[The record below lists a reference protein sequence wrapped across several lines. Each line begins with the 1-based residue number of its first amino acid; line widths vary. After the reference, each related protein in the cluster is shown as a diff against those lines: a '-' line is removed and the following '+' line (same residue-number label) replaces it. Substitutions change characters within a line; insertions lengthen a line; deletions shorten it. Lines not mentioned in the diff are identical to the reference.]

1 MKMHLILPTYQKC
14 GQPLGQSLH
23 LATLTT
29 LTALMAVNS
38 APIYAE
44 NNLPEEMVV
53 TATRSPQALNKSLR
67 DVTVITENDI
77 KTSGVADL
85 AQLLAQQAG
94 VEVASQGGAA
104 KVTDLYLRG
113 TNGKHT
119 VILIDGVRV
128 LSATTGAAAL
138 HHIPL
143 EQIARIE
150 ILRGPAS
157 TLYGADALG
166 GVIQLFTKT
175 HAANSGW
182 AASLGAGSY
191 GLVKGSLSKSFQGSA
206 LVNQRPQLQGNLAVS
221 AEANSGFSAK
231 NAQSDTAW
239 SAHNPDKDPYSNAAV
254 TGKLAYQLS
263 TNDALQAQF
272 FYSNSSSD
280 YDQSATGRDVE
291 KSTLASGNVQLLN
304 QFTPD
309 WLSKLTLSLSQD
321 LGRNELGDTTFS
333 ENDNYTTKVQTLNW
347 QHDVNLSPT
356 AGKIS
361 WGLEAQHQQVDSTIA
376 YAETQRNTQAV
387 FGIYGLSAGL
397 HSVETALRYDN
408 SDVFQGKTTGNL
420 AYGYALNSDWRLR
433 ASAGTAYK
441 VPTFNDLYWP
451 RYGNPTLQPETAKSG
466 ELGVVW
472 QSVGKSATLTY
483 FNQIIDNLISYQG
496 DTAYNQQA
504 AIQGVTFSAK
514 VSHEAWR
521 LDFNATKQDAYDREL
536 SRPLARRADFVS
548 NFKLQYDLDAGDD
561 LATLGAEWQYSGQ
574 RFDYVYG
581 AGTQTLPAYHVFN
594 VSANYPINRH
604 WTLNAR
610 LNNLTNAD
618 TTQTYGYNTEGRNA
632 LLELRYQCL

>member
-1 MKMHLILPTYQKC
+1 MKIQLISRAQSKR
-14 GQPLGQSLH
+14 GQPLR
-23 LATLTT
+23 LTV
-29 LTALMAVNS
+29 LILMAFNTT
-38 APIYAE
+38 PIYAE
-44 NNLPEEMVV
+44 NQAIPEEMVI

-85 AQLLAQQAG
+85 PQLLAQQAG
-94 VEVASQGGAA
+94 VEIASQGGAA

-119 VILIDGVRV
+119 IILIDGVRI

-143 EQIARIE
+143 EHIARIE

-166 GVIQLFTKT
+166 GVIQLFTKNY
-175 HAANSGW
+175 AANSGW
-182 AASLGAGSY
+182 AWTLGAGSY
-191 GLVKGSLSKSFQGSA
+191 GLMKGSLSKNFQGNTTLNAPPKLHGSF
-206 LVNQRPQLQGNLAVS
+206 AVS
-221 AEANSGFSAK
+221 AESNSGFSAQ
-231 NAQSDTAW
+231 NALSDTAW
-239 SAHNPDKDPYSNAAV
+239 SAHNPDKDPYSNTAL
-254 TGKLAYQLS
+254 TGRLAYQLS
-263 TNDALQAQF
+263 AKDALQAQF

-280 YDQSATGRDVE
+280 YDQSPTGRDVE
-291 KSTLASGNVQLLN
+291 KSALNSGNVQLLN

-309 WLSKLTLSLSQD
+309 WLSTLTLSLSKD

-333 ENDNYTTKVQTLNW
+333 ENDKYTTKAQTLNW
-347 QHDVNLSPT
+347 QHDVQLSPT

-361 WGLEAQHQQVDSTIA
+361 WGLEAQNQQVDSSIA
-376 YAETQRNTQAV
+376 YAETDRRTQAV
-387 FGIYGLSAGL
+387 FGLYGLNAGS

-408 SDVFQGKTTGNL
+408 SDVFKGKMTGNL
-420 AYGYALNSDWRLR
+420 AYGYTLNPNWRLR

-451 RYGNPTLQPETAKSG
+451 RYGNPNLQPETAKSG
-466 ELGVVW
+466 ELGMIW
-472 QSVGKSATLTY
+472 QSVGKSAALTY
-483 FNQIIDNLISYQG
+483 FNQLIDNLISYQG
-496 DTAYNQQA
+496 DSAYNQQA
-504 AIQGVTFSAK
+504 TIQGVTFTTK
-514 VSHEAWR
+514 VSYEAWR

-548 NFKLQYDLDAGDD
+548 NLKLQYDLDAGDD

-594 VSANYPINRH
+594 VSANYPINR
-604 WTLNAR
+604 
-610 LNNLTNAD
+610 
-618 TTQTYGYNTEGRNA
+618 
-632 LLELRYQCL
+632 

>member
-1 MKMHLILPTYQKC
+1 MKTHLILQTHQKC
-14 GQPLGQSLH
+14 GPALR
-23 LATLTT
+23 LATLA
-29 LTALMAVNS
+29 ALMALNS
-38 APIYAE
+38 TPIYAD
-44 NNLPEEMVV
+44 NNPPEEMVV

-77 KTSGVADL
+77 KTSGVTDL
-85 AQLLAQQAG
+85 VQLLAQQAG

-119 VILIDGVRV
+119 VILVDGVRI

-143 EQIARIE
+143 EHIARIE

-166 GVIQLFTKT
+166 GVIQLFTKN
-175 HAANSGW
+175 HSANSGW

-191 GLVKGSLSKSFQGSA
+191 GLVKGSLSKSFQGNT
-206 LVNQRPQLQGNLAVS
+206 LINQHPQLQGSLAIS
-221 AEANSGFSAK
+221 AEANSGFSAQ
-231 NAQSDTAW
+231 NALSDTAW
-239 SAHNPDKDPYSNAAV
+239 SAHNPDKDPYSNAAI
-254 TGKLAYQLS
+254 TGRLAYQLS
-263 TNDALQAQF
+263 ANDALQAQF

-291 KSTLASGNVQLLN
+291 KSALTSGHVQLLN
-304 QFTPD
+304 QITPD

-321 LGRNELGDTTFS
+321 LGRNELGDPLFGD
-333 ENDNYTTKVQTLNW
+333 NDDYTTTVQTAHW
-347 QHDVNLSPT
+347 QHDVQLSPT
-356 AGKIS
+356 AGKLS
-361 WGLEAQHQQVDSTIA
+361 WGLEAQHQQVDSSIA
-376 YAETQRNTQAV
+376 YAETERRTQAV
-387 FGIYGLSAGL
+387 FGLYGLTTGL

-420 AYGYALNSDWRLR
+420 AYGYTLNPNWRFR

-451 RYGNPTLQPETAKSG
+451 RYGNPNLQPETAKSG
-466 ELGVVW
+466 ELGVIW

-483 FNQIIDNLISYQG
+483 FNQVIDNLISYQG
-496 DTAYNQQA
+496 DYAYNQQA
-504 AIQGVTFSAK
+504 AIQGLTFAAK
-514 VSHEAWR
+514 MSHEAWR

-548 NFKLQYDLDAGDD
+548 NFKLQYDLDAGEE
-561 LATLGAEWQYSGQ
+561 LATVSAEWQYSGQ

-594 VSANYPINRH
+594 VSLNYPINPR

-632 LLELRYQCL
+632 FLTLRYQGL